1 MSQTTLDDDD
11 LFDEAANEMRA
22 DVEAALGEVRGALPD
37 GDSIWDVEANNALG
51 VLNGLRTA
59 LDTDDAADHL
69 RDAKKWYTM
78 GERAD
83 AFEDADDLRA
93 EIEELE
99 ELFET
104 VATAREEASD
114 LAATLPELRGDL
126 EDAHGDGADPE
137 ADGDDA
143 GAEAE

>member
-11 LFDEAANEMRA
+11 LFDEAADEMRA
-22 DVEAALGEVRGALPD
+22 DVEDALGNARMALPD
-37 GDSIWDVEANNALG
+37 SESIWDVDTGNALG
-51 VLNGLRTA
+51 VLNGLKTA

-78 GERAD
+78 GKRAD
-83 AFEDADDLRA
+83 AFENADDLQA
-93 EIEELE
+93 DIEELE

-114 LAATLPELRGDL
+114 LAATLPALRDDL
-126 EDAHGDGADPE
+126 DGAHADAGANPD

-143 GAEAE
+143 ETE